1 VIRRLTILS
10 LFLAA
15 AAPAAAPADP
25 AISPPARSAR
35 IESLAARA
43 LAAFDALPAEKQPEA
58 ANYLVNDFV
67 MLGRCP
73 LADPLLRA
81 HSYAARSIAILAHPQ
96 MLDRDPACADRLIAF
111 YAQPNPAGLPRRDAR
126 TLYTAGA
133 LWQRIGQRDKAEA
146 AIDEAERELAE
157 QEASNPVDE
166 WSCHGGNCLSGLWST
181 RLWALGLTRGTPRHR
196 VMLRWAATLALSHA
210 AARDAHR
217 PGPFIGQAVFEE
229 LLPLA
234 FDAGDDKLARLLAEH
249 TTYGYEAASAG
260 HRMRRLFE
268 QDRIAE
274 ALELWPAAGTAFQA
288 RITPALLRANLP
300 LFHRWREQLR
310 NRHWRGPAELH
321 SLLASAWIERGE
333 PERAR
338 EALASARAHHASVKG
353 HDWDLEYVRRLQAV
367 EAMLEGGRD
376 PVGWLRRRSSA
387 PRGPSLENDYGFR
400 ELAAV
405 LAATGRQTETRR
417 AVAEIRDLRIRR
429 SFLVELPCRA
439 AHGGGSAAVLAVA
452 VARGNLR
459 AGGRDEEKES
469 GFANDAFQ
477 TFVCLVRAHRGEA
490 AIAYARAIEDPDVR
504 LTLLTAMPA
513 DSGIPNEAALRRRLA
528 NLAFA
533 LVEARGLWA
542 DERVPS
548 IAADFER
555 AGDFTRVE
563 RVLARVRGSEGRM
576 EVLSQL
582 LRVYAPGPT

>member
-1 VIRRLTILS
+1 G
-10 LFLAA
+10 
-15 AAPAAAPADP
+15 
-25 AISPPARSAR
+25 
-35 IESLAARA
+35 
-43 LAAFDALPAEKQPEA
+43 
-58 ANYLVNDFV
+58 Y
-67 MLGRCP
+67 
-73 LADPLLRA
+73 
-81 HSYAARSIAILAHPQ
+81 
-96 MLDRDPACADRLIAF
+96 
-111 YAQPNPAGLPRRDAR
+111 
-126 TLYTAGA
+126 
-133 LWQRIGQRDKAEA
+133 
-146 AIDEAERELAE
+146 
-157 QEASNPVDE
+157 
-166 WSCHGGNCLSGLWST
+166 
-181 RLWALGLTRGTPRHR
+181 
-196 VMLRWAATLALSHA
+196 
-210 AARDAHR
+210 
-217 PGPFIGQAVFEE
+217 AVFEE

-234 FDAGDDKLARLLAEH
+234 LDAGDDKLARLLAEH

-260 HRMRRLFE
+260 HRMRRLLE
-268 QDRIAE
+268 QGRIAE
-274 ALELWPAAGTAFQA
+274 ALDLWPAAGTAFQA
-288 RITPALLRANLP
+288 RITPALFRANLP

-321 SLLASAWIERGE
+321 SLLALAWVERGE

-376 PVGWLRRRSSA
+376 PVGWLRRRYSA
-387 PRGPSLENDYGFR
+387 LRGPSLENDYAFR

-405 LAATGRQTETRR
+405 LAATGRQPETRR
-417 AVAEIRDLRIRR
+417 AVAAIRDPRIRR
-429 SFLVELPCRA
+429 KFLVELPCRA
-439 AHGGGSAAVLAVA
+439 AYGGDSAAELAVA

-459 AGGRDEEKES
+459 AGSREEEKES

-477 TFVCLVRAHRGEA
+477 TFVCLVRARRGEA

-504 LTLLTAMPA
+504 LTLLTAMPV

-548 IAADFER
+548 IAADYER
-555 AGDFTRVE
+555 AGDLTRVE

-576 EVLSQL
+576 EVLGRL